1 MSYHPITQMAL
12 ARSRQ
17 DDLLREAERHR
28 LASEAHRDEP
38 GLRARLAAFLR
49 RRDDRRAEAPRVAP
63 AAK

>member
-1 MSYHPITQMAL
+1 MAL